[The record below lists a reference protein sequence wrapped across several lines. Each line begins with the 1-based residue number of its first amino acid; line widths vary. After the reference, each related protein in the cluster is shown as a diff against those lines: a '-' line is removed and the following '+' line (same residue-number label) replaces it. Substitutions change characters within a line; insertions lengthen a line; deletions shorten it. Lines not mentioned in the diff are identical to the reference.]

1 MCFAT
6 GAGVMKAGLLFVRTI
21 QALII
26 LLPSW
31 ATAYA
36 TDGNIGYVAPVIA
49 ACAFIAN
56 GVGSADA
63 LRVDDSAPDDGG
75 EG

>member
-1 MCFAT
+1 M
-6 GAGVMKAGLLFVRTI
+6 MKASLLFVRTI

-26 LLPSW
+26 LVPSW
-31 ATAYA
+31 TTAYFTNGKIA
-36 TDGNIGYVAPVIA
+36 YVAPVIV
-49 ACAFIAN
+49 ACGILAN
-56 GVGSADA
+56 SLTTDT